1 MTKDLA
7 SGCGLGSVAFLCQ
20 KYKVGKD
27 GGLQKSMENLFVKT
41 QISGIWHVS
50 VSVCIKCPKTN
61 KNRLVRVELKAEES
75 LMAELVGISL

>member
-7 SGCGLGSVAFLCQ
+7 SGCGLGSVAFLCH

-41 QISGIWHVS
+41 QICV
-50 VSVCIKCPKTN
+50 KCPKTN
-61 KNRLVRVELKAEES
+61 KNGLVRVKLKAEES

>member
-1 MTKDLA
+1 MA

-41 QISGIWHVS
+41 QISGIWHV
-50 VSVCIKCPKTN
+50 CIKCPKTN
-61 KNRLVRVELKAEES
+61 KNGLVRVKLKAEES

>member
-20 KYKVGKD
+20 KHKVGKD
-27 GGLQKSMENLFVKT
+27 GGLQKKHGKPICEN
-41 QISGIWHVS
+41 IWHVS

-61 KNRLVRVELKAEES
+61 KNGLVRVELNAEES